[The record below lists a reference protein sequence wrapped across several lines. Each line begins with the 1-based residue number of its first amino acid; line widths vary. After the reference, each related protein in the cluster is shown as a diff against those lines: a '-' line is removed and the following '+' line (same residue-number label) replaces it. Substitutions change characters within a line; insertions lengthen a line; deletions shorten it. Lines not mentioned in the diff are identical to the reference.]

1 MLLTL
6 FVALKTAFRGE
17 IIAQRRAILVRMC
30 LKRTEFRW
38 EADEAEENRRV
49 GLSRALKTTEKAS
62 IGVRT
67 VLERFSGVS
76 TVLERFSGVS
86 TVLEQL
92 NCSNSVW
99 RGVRT
104 F

>member
-1 MLLTL
+1 
-6 FVALKTAFRGE
+6 
-17 IIAQRRAILVRMC
+17 MC

-38 EADEAEENRRV
+38 EADEAEEYRRV
-49 GLSRALKTTEKAS
+49 GLSQALKTTEKAS

-76 TVLERFSGVS
+76 TVLER
-86 TVLEQL
+86 LD
-92 NCSNSVW
+92 CSNSVW